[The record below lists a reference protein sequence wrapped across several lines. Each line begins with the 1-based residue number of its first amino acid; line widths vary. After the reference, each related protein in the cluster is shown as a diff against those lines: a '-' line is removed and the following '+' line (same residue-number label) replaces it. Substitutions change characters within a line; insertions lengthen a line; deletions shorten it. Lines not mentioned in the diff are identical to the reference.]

1 MFKKSP
7 KVNFH
12 YSSIYD
18 HIWRDAW
25 ENRTDKEGEYPTMAH
40 SMKFLKNLEKD
51 WRKVEAKVFKATASV
66 GGRPWSVISHDCY
79 ITGKAGAFSIPLT
92 IPSGLYKSQPPGYM
106 VDVLTHE
113 LIHRYISQ
121 EEILRVK
128 NLGDGKRWD
137 NFRKNF
143 PKENFNVIAHVIVQA
158 LHELVY
164 LKVFN
169 KSRLVRDK
177 KFLSQFPDYKRAW
190 DIISEHG
197 AQNIVDQYFGR

>member
-12 YSSIYD
+12 YSFIYD
-18 HIWRDAW
+18 VAWRDAW
-25 ENRTDKEGEYPTMAH
+25 EHRTDKEGEYPTMEQ
-40 SMKFLKNLEKD
+40 SLKFLKNLEKD
-51 WRKVEAKVFKATASV
+51 WQKVEAKVFKTITSV

-121 EEILRVK
+121 EEILGVK
-128 NLGDGKRWD
+128 NLGDEKRWN
-137 NFRKNF
+137 NFCKKF

-158 LHELVY
+158 IHELVY
-164 LKVFN
+164 LKIFN
-169 KSRLVRDK
+169 RARLTRDQ

-190 DIISEHG
+190 NIIKEHG
-197 AQNIVDQYFGR
+197 AQKIVTMYFN